1 MRTLKVEVND
11 TIFEKVMA
19 FFNKLPKNE
28 IQLSV
33 EENREIQTPK
43 KLSSFSLKTKG
54 FKFNRDKANER

>member
-43 KLSSFSLKTKG
+43 KLSSFSLKTKE

>member
-1 MRTLKVEVND
+1 MRILKVEVND

-33 EENREIQTPK
+33 EEKREIQTPK
-43 KLSSFSLKTKG
+43 KLSSFSLKIKG

>member
-1 MRTLKVEVND
+1 MRTSKVAVND

-43 KLSSFSLKTKG
+43 KLSSFSLKTK
-54 FKFNRDKANER
+54 RV